1 MSEAGTPRLD
11 GILVATDA
19 GRPKVVVALRRD
31 GAAAS
36 VDDDAVALARR
47 LGGTVVAV
55 GVVRPDASS
64 SAHARTSWDA
74 RFEHA
79 VAAGRHLG
87 VTVDTELVTAS
98 DSAQA
103 IALVAGR
110 HEASVILLQR
120 RGRGRLDRV
129 RARRL
134 RHRLRKLSQALVF
147 TVGGR

>member
-1 MSEAGTPRLD
+1 
-11 GILVATDA
+11 
-19 GRPKVVVALRRD
+19 
-31 GAAAS
+31 

-55 GVVRPDASS
+55 GVVGPNASS
-64 SAHARTSWDA
+64 SASARTSWEA

-79 VAAGRHLG
+79 VAAGRHAG
-87 VTVDTELVTAS
+87 VIVQTELVTAS

-110 HEASVILLQR
+110 HQASVILLQH
-120 RGRGRLDRV
+120 RGRGRVGRV

-134 RHRLRKLSQALVF
+134 RHRLRKLSHALVF